1 MNKQVR
7 NKENKDKKLMSKRLS
22 KGPTEEQKIEV
33 NKDSVNLSSQSILN
47 IFAFGFFIKNNELT
61 YVFND
66 SLSFIKTEGFILI
79 DNFTLSENSSSK
91 KINEIINEI
100 KKMKKEDKI
109 IIFYLALIELSFVF
123 TADKTITIF
132 IPGDS
137 TPAPRDTSNGNQQS
151 RE

>member
-7 NKENKDKKLMSKRLS
+7 KRENKDKKLMSKRLS

-33 NKDSVNLSSQSILN
+33 NKDSVNLSSQSILS
-47 IFAFGFFIKNNELT
+47 IFGLGFFIKNNELT

-66 SLSFIKTEGFILI
+66 SLSFIKTDGFILI
-79 DNFTLSENSSSK
+79 DNFTLSENCSSE

-109 IIFYLALIELSFVF
+109 NIFYLALIELSFVF

>member
-1 MNKQVR
+1 
-7 NKENKDKKLMSKRLS
+7 MSKGLS
-22 KGPTEEQKIEV
+22 KGPTEGQKIEV

-61 YVFND
+61 YAFND
-66 SLSFIKTEGFILI
+66 SLSFIKTDGFILI
-79 DNFTLSENSSSK
+79 DNFTLCENSSSK

-137 TPAPRDTSNGNQQS
+137 TPAPRDTSNDNQQS
-151 RE
+151 RQ

>member
-1 MNKQVR
+1 
-7 NKENKDKKLMSKRLS
+7 MSKRLS

-33 NKDSVNLSSQSILN
+33 NKDSVNLSSQSILS
-47 IFAFGFFIKNNELT
+47 IFGLGFFIKNNELT

-66 SLSFIKTEGFILI
+66 SLSFIKTDGFILI
-79 DNFTLSENSSSK
+79 DNFTLSENSSSE

-137 TPAPRDTSNGNQQS
+137 TPAPRDTSNDNQQS

>member
-1 MNKQVR
+1 
-7 NKENKDKKLMSKRLS
+7 MSKRLS

-33 NKDSVNLSSQSILN
+33 NKDSVNLSSQSILS
-47 IFAFGFFIKNNELT
+47 IFGLGFFIKNNELT

-66 SLSFIKTEGFILI
+66 SLSFIKTDGFILI
-79 DNFTLSENSSSK
+79 DNFTLSENSSSV

-137 TPAPRDTSNGNQQS
+137 TPAPRDTSNDNQQS

>member
-1 MNKQVR
+1 
-7 NKENKDKKLMSKRLS
+7 
-22 KGPTEEQKIEV
+22 
-33 NKDSVNLSSQSILN
+33 
-47 IFAFGFFIKNNELT
+47 
-61 YVFND
+61 
-66 SLSFIKTEGFILI
+66 
-79 DNFTLSENSSSK
+79 
-91 KINEIINEI
+91 
-100 KKMKKEDKI
+100 MKKEDKI